1 MNAGNSL
8 LAPFSGRGT
17 VPPLT
22 RRENASWRP
31 LRAFARPS
39 CAPCGT
45 GEGVQTPCPRVLENL
60 GRTLTGVRLGAS
72 LARPGRRAPSI
83 SLIQEPKVG
92 KTPFHPLNHH
102 TKKEYR

>member
-8 LAPFSGRGT
+8 LALRPGRGT

-22 RRENASWRP
+22 RREKTSWRP
-31 LRAFARPS
+31 LRASVRLPDG
-39 CAPCGT
+39 CGT
-45 GEGVQTPCPRVLENL
+45 GAWVHRCLPRVLENM
-60 GRTLTGVRLGAS
+60 GSTADGGTASRSVTRPRLTGCF
-72 LARPGRRAPSI
+72 PI

>member
-8 LAPFSGRGT
+8 CALRSGRGT

-22 RRENASWRP
+22 RREVASWRP
-31 LRAFARPS
+31 LRASVRLPDGR
-39 CAPCGT
+39 GT
-45 GEGVQTPCPRVLENL
+45 GAGVHRCLPRVLESMDSTAD
-60 GRTLTGVRLGAS
+60 GGTASRSVTRPRLTGS
-72 LARPGRRAPSI
+72 PI

-92 KTPFHPLNHH
+92 KTPFHPLNHY